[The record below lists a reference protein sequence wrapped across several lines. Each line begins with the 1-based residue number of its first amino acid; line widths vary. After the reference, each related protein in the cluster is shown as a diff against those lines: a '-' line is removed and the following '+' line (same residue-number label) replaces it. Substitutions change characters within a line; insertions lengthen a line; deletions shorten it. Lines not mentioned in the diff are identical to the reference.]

1 MEFQESFMS
10 AGDPLEGSSVPGFGA
25 GNRTPDTSRVH
36 NWRARSGRAA
46 TKKGL
51 ARSAVSVVRE
61 GKGYTI
67 RVKGTRVP
75 VGLVVKVGRGN
86 YSLGMLAGPQIG
98 TQWSSF
104 DTQGE
109 AVGFALE
116 MV

>member
-61 GKGYTI
+61 GAVYVI

-75 VGLVVKVGRGN
+75 VGELAKEGRGN
-86 YSLGMLAGPQIG
+86 YSLTMLAGSQKG
-98 TQWSSF
+98 SQWPSF
-104 DTQGE
+104 GTQGE
-109 AVGFALE
+109 GVAFALE